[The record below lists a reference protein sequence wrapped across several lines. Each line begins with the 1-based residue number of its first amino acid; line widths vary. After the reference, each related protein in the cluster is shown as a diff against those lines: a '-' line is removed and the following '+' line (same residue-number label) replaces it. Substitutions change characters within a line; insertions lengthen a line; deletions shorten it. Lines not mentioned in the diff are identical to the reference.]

1 MNANHKTSAEK
12 RRAIYKYD
20 DKFERINCRFAIGTK
35 DRIKALKYSANNFI
49 KYLFPSIRQLMIQL
63 AVFLESVFRS
73 IKYWDSFPYLW

>member
-1 MNANHKTSAEK
+1 MNANHKTSEAK

-49 KYLFPSIRQLMIQL
+49 KYLFPSVRQRMIQL
-63 AVFLESVFRS
+63 AAFLESVFRS
-73 IKYWDSFPYLW
+73 IK